1 MLTRRSLGALAGAGL
16 ATSVWPAAAQS
27 GPRLIAI
34 ANFGEHPV
42 LRETV
47 EGFQAA
53 VVKAGF
59 VEGRDVRFDYAH
71 VNFDRS
77 LIPQL
82 LTQTQ
87 AKRPALILAMTTG
100 VAQASIRGITDKSIP
115 IVFAAVVDPVVASIV
130 PSFARG
136 SETHT
141 GASMMPDFDASI
153 GFLRRLLP
161 DVRRIG
167 TLFNPGEDNDKT
179 NIDLLTRAS
188 AKAGLELVTVG
199 VDQQGDIPVRITTLR
214 GRVDAIL
221 LIQSNIIQTAMPVVA
236 QVTNQ
241 LRIPT
246 INTIYNANLRHQ
258 LVGFHAISYRKNGEK
273 AGEIAAR
280 ILRGEK
286 PSDIPIYVPETADFD
301 SLVSPKGLELLGRQV
316 PEALRGCNCFV
327 PD

>member
-1 MLTRRSLGALAGAGL
+1 MLTRRSFGLLATAGL
-16 ATSVWPAAAQS
+16 AAPAIAQS
-27 GPRLIAI
+27 GPRLVAI

-47 EGFQAA
+47 DGFQAA
-53 VVKAGF
+53 IRAAGF
-59 VEGRDVRFDYAH
+59 SEREIAFDYQH

-115 IVFAAVVDPVVASIV
+115 IVFAAVVDPVVARIV
-130 PSFARG
+130 PSFERG
-136 SETHT
+136 SDTHT
-141 GASMMPDFDASI
+141 GASMMPDFDASL
-153 GFLRRLLP
+153 GFLKRLLP

-179 NIDLLTRAS
+179 NIDLITKA
-188 AKAGLELVTVG
+188 AAAAGLELATVG
-199 VDQQGDIPVRITTLR
+199 VDQQGDIPVRIASLR

-273 AGEIAAR
+273 AGEIATR
-280 ILRGEK
+280 ILRGAK
-286 PSDIPIYVPETADFD
+286 PNEIPVYVPGPGDFD
-301 SLVSPKGLELLGRQV
+301 SFVSPKGLELLGRQV